1 MSVAGHKTEISEMLD
16 QFCLRAAK
24 LTQTRTP
31 IWSAYVKI
39 LWGCAARVLGVLWP
53 RFFCWSYVNCDPPR
67 TLSKTSFQMTFVNKT
82 PTVAPEPKDVS

>member
-39 LWGCAARVLGVLWP
+39 LRGRAARVKGGLVAEVLLLEP
-53 RFFCWSYVNCDPPR
+53 RQLRPTADFVENE
-67 TLSKTSFQMTFVNKT
+67 LSD
-82 PTVAPEPKDVS
+82 DVRE

>member
-1 MSVAGHKTEISEMLD
+1 MLD

-31 IWSAYVKI
+31 IGLLMCLCEEYYGGRQRGLKAV
-39 LWGCAARVLGVLWP
+39 LCAGP
-53 RFFCWSYVNCDPPR
+53 RFFCWSYVDCDPPR

-82 PTVAPEPKDVS
+82 PTVAPEPKDVAQPS